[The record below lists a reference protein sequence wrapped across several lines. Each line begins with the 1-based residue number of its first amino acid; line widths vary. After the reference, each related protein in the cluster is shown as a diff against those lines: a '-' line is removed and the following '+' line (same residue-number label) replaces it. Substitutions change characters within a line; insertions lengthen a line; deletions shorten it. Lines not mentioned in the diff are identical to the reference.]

1 MYYLLHSYKRVRVN
15 TIDYDRSCANV
26 TLHVLLNLQRN
37 RYSQKGNVEVVAL
50 TLKLHPDAA
59 IPPATARRHTIP
71 CMGYYATLL
80 SARNLFYCFFQP
92 RYLSTSL
99 GTLFSLQ
106 SLSARLVEF
115 MIKPRVI
122 MSYIKATGLYSVGF
136 LLAMV
141 RSLGT
146 KMADLLLCVQIYA
159 QTSHPTHDTLPRYV
173 WNFFWNILRKNFK
186 TYFKEKDHFRRL

>member
-59 IPPATARRHTIP
+59 ITPATARRHTIP

-80 SARNLFYCFFQP
+80 SARKIKMP
-92 RYLSTSL
+92 VSL
-99 GTLFSLQ
+99 
-106 SLSARLVEF
+106 
-115 MIKPRVI
+115 I
-122 MSYIKATGLYSVGF
+122 
-136 LLAMV
+136 
-141 RSLGT
+141 
-146 KMADLLLCVQIYA
+146 LLL
-159 QTSHPTHDTLPRYV
+159 LPAALSFH
-173 WNFFWNILRKNFK
+173 FFGYFILFAV
-186 TYFKEKDHFRRL
+186 TFG